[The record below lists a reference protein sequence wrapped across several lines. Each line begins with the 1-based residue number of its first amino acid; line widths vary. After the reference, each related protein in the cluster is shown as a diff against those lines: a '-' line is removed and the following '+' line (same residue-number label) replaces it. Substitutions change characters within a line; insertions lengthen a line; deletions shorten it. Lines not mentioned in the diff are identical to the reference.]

1 MYFDE
6 HIEVWSMLGVFISQA
21 NHEYHK
27 EYGNATDS
35 TNKVGAEVNVWE
47 VGLNTVKPDICIIL

>member
-6 HIEVWSMLGVFISQA
+6 HIEVWSMLRMFISQA
-21 NHEYHK
+21 NHEYRK

-35 TNKVGAEVNVWE
+35 TNEVGAEVNAWE
-47 VGLNTVKPDICIIL
+47 FQLNRVKPDIFIVL